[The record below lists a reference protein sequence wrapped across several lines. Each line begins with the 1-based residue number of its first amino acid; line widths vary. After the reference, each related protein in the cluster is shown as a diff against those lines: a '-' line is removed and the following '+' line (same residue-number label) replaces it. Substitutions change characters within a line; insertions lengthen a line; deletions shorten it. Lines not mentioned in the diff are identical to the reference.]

1 MDTGGQRSHHETG
14 EIVNELQ
21 QMSATSLVGAIR
33 RRDVSAREA
42 VESHLE
48 RIAAVNP
55 VINAVVTLAPDDARA
70 AAEAAD
76 RLTVSGADLP
86 PLHGLPMTHKD
97 THDVAGMR
105 STHGSPLF
113 ADHVPD
119 DDAPIIARLRAA
131 GVISMGKSNVPEFA
145 AGSHTFNPVFGT
157 TTNPYDPTCS
167 AGGSS
172 GGLAAALAA
181 GIQPLG
187 DGSDMGGSLRIP
199 ASFCHVV
206 GFRPSHGVIP
216 MPAVDND
223 WAWLSRTGPMARTVE
238 DIALF
243 MAATAGPSERVLPS
257 APLTGASFA
266 GIFEGSGG
274 AGGGRDPGD
283 LRGVR
288 IGWSPDFGLG
298 VPVQAEVLE
307 VLRSQMRHFEEAG
320 ATVEEASIDFTG
332 ADLVFER
339 TRATDF
345 AAGLGPLVDSHR
357 DQIKPEV
364 SWNVDAGWS
373 LTATELIEAT
383 AARTRLAAGTRDF
396 FSRYDLFLS
405 PAAQVLPFDATLRY
419 PAAINGTASTSY
431 LDWMRSASLLS
442 ATGVPVLALPAGLSS
457 PGLPVGFQLATNH
470 YRDVELLRYARAFEA
485 RAGCGG
491 QRPDLVPGTGQA
503 QGPIITV
510 GPEQG

>member
-1 MDTGGQRSHHETG
+1 MDTGGQCSHHESG

-21 QMSATSLVGAIR
+21 QMSATSLVRAIR
-33 RRDVSAREA
+33 RRDLSAREA
-42 VESHLE
+42 VQSQLD
-48 RIAAVNP
+48 RIAEVNP
-55 VINAVVTLAPDDARA
+55 VINAVVTLAPEEALDRA
-70 AAEAAD
+70 DAAD
-76 RLTVSGADLP
+76 RLTLSGADLP

-105 STHGSPLF
+105 STQGSPLF
-113 ADHVPD
+113 ADYVPD

-157 TTNPYDPTCS
+157 TTNPYDPTLS

-274 AGGGRDPGD
+274 AGGGRNPGD

-320 ATVEEASIDFTG
+320 AIVEEASIDFTG
-332 ADLVFER
+332 ADLVFAR

-442 ATGVPVLALPAGLSS
+442 ATGVPVLALPAGLSPS
-457 PGLPVGFQLATNH
+457 GLPVGFQLATNH